1 MRGALATPLLLGLGL
16 GSLLGCSGGPNKATE
31 APIPT
36 SPIEM
41 QWNESRDQL
50 VIRTEEGP
58 ISTLRLDQSRPCLFP
73 LHSPSGSMVLRRH
86 PIEPAASG
94 EQQDHPHHAGVWIAH
109 GSIDG
114 HDFWHGQ
121 ETRQVPR
128 DWSSFLLDD
137 GQILVASG
145 KLDWMAGDKKVIEEI
160 RTYDIRV
167 EEHLHRIEIWSLW
180 KPGGEEAVRIGD
192 TKEGTFA
199 LRLAPTLRVDGPVAA
214 GTSFNSNGQSCGQI
228 WGKRARWIAYT
239 GPVNGQRVTVALL
252 DHEDNP
258 RHPTWWHARTYGL
271 VAANPFGQHDFEN
284 KSAGSGDLLIGPGED
299 LFFRHQLLI
308 FEGSVTPEMIDKE
321 WNRFS
326 NL

>member
-121 ETRQVPR
+121 ETRQVP
-128 DWSSFLLDD
+128 
-137 GQILVASG
+137 
-145 KLDWMAGDKKVIEEI
+145 
-160 RTYDIRV
+160 
-167 EEHLHRIEIWSLW
+167 
-180 KPGGEEAVRIGD
+180 
-192 TKEGTFA
+192 
-199 LRLAPTLRVDGPVAA
+199 
-214 GTSFNSNGQSCGQI
+214 
-228 WGKRARWIAYT
+228 
-239 GPVNGQRVTVALL
+239 
-252 DHEDNP
+252 
-258 RHPTWWHARTYGL
+258 
-271 VAANPFGQHDFEN
+271 
-284 KSAGSGDLLIGPGED
+284 
-299 LFFRHQLLI
+299 
-308 FEGSVTPEMIDKE
+308 
-321 WNRFS
+321 
-326 NL
+326 